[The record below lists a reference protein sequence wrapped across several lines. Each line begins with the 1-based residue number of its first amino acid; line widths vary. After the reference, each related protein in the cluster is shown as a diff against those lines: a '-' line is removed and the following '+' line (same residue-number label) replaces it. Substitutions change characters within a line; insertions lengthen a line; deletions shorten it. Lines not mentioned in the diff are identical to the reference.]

1 MNLSALNNS
10 RLESAYSLVL
20 RLYPE
25 SFRYA
30 YTESMRQTFRD
41 ALRDA
46 SLPQRKLIPLILRD
60 CLTSIIKEHLIMLRD
75 TFARPVLVFNA
86 LVLTGLATVLALALY
101 AIPQQVL
108 RRGADDPQVEMADN
122 LVFQLEQG
130 ITAGNA
136 IPSGKIEIAHSL
148 SPFVIAFDD
157 QGHPIASQAAL
168 NGETPALAKGTLDY
182 VREHGEYRFTWKPGG
197 ATRIAAVVQ
206 RVHGDH
212 PGFVLAG
219 RSLREETVRQ
229 IAVKQMAT
237 LAWIAMLALI
247 FVGTAAFGWYTR
259 PKPLP
264 VSS

>member
-1 MNLSALNNS
+1 MSLPALTNS
-10 RLESAYSLVL
+10 RLESIYSGAL

-30 YTESMRQTFRD
+30 HAESMRQTFRD
-41 ALRDA
+41 ALHDA
-46 SLPQRKLIPLILRD
+46 SLPRRQLIPLVLRD
-60 CLTSIIKEHLIMLRD
+60 FLTSIVKEHFSMLRD
-75 TFARPVLVFNA
+75 TFARPALVFNA
-86 LVLTGLATVLALALY
+86 LVLAGLATVLALALY
-101 AIPQQVL
+101 AIPQQLL

-122 LVFQLEQG
+122 LVGQLEQG
-130 ITAGNA
+130 ITAGSA
-136 IPSGKIEIAHSL
+136 VPADKIEIAHSL

-168 NGETPALAKGTLDY
+168 NGQTPTLPKGTLDY
-182 VREHGEYRFTWKPGG
+182 VREHGEYRFTWRPSG

-219 RSLREETVRQ
+219 RSLREESVRQ
-229 IAVKQMAT
+229 IVVKQMAT

-259 PKPLP
+259 PRAA
-264 VSS
+264 